1 MSVHRVVD
9 AAKVT
14 PVQSSVTA
22 LRRYP
27 VKSMGG
33 EALGTAELDSRG
45 FVGDRWYAVEDEEG
59 RFASGK
65 NTRRFRRRDPVFHYS
80 AATDLLGQVT
90 VTRGG
95 EHWHVGD
102 PRLDQRLSGEMG
114 TSVRVRPEADVPHQ
128 DMGAVSIVSTAT
140 VEWCA
145 NRWGGN
151 PDPRRLRVNVVVDSD
166 EPFLEEQWVGL
177 DLALGSARLRVVE
190 RVPRC
195 RMVDIR
201 QDGAEP
207 GEKWLRFLAKER
219 DMFLAVYAEV
229 TRPGQVSV
237 GDRLRAV

>member
-1 MSVHRVVD
+1 MS
-9 AAKVT
+9 A
-14 PVQSSVTA
+14 QSSVTA

-33 EALGTAELDSRG
+33 EALDLAELGPRG
-45 FVGDRWYAVEDEEG
+45 LVGDRWYAVEDDQG

-80 AATDLLGQVT
+80 AATDLVGQVT
-90 VTRGG
+90 VARGD
-95 EHWHVGD
+95 ERWHVGD
-102 PRLDQRLSGEMG
+102 PRLDQRLSGEME
-114 TSVRVRPEADVPHQ
+114 TSVRVRPEAGVPHQ

-140 VEWCA
+140 MEWCA
-145 NRWGGN
+145 DRWGGD
-151 PDPRRLRVNVVVDSD
+151 PDPRRLRANLVVGSD

-177 DLALGSARLRVVE
+177 ELALGSARLRVVE

-201 QDGAEP
+201 QDGVEP
-207 GEKWLRFLAKER
+207 GEKWLRRLSDER

-229 TRPGQVSV
+229 TRPGRVSV